1 MKGALGSRSASL
13 VCPFCEV
20 SSIRLPA
27 THPLRCESCG
37 ERLSRVVLE
46 TLQQVASLPDA
57 LGDHPCECGH
67 PEMRRLPDGT
77 YHCPACGS
85 EVLPLGVPPVNWRS
99 DDHGEAYWAG
109 WLDGRFGASR
119 SFVDNPNLARLDD
132 PYDRLDY
139 YKGHRAGR
147 EAGFSAVIDAAAPNP
162 RRAASRFQTKS

>member
-27 THPLRCESCG
+27 THPTRCGSCG
-37 ERLSRVVLE
+37 ERLSREVLE

-85 EVLPLGVPPVNWRS
+85 EVLSLKVPPVDQEP
-99 DDHGEAYWAG
+99 DDHGRAYWAG
-109 WLDGRFGASR
+109 WLDGRFGANK
-119 SFVDNPNLARLDD
+119 SFVDNTNLTRFQETA
-132 PYDRLDY
+132 DRLDY
-139 YKGHRAGR
+139 YRGHRAGR
-147 EAGFSAVIDAAAPNP
+147 EAGRSGVINIATPT
-162 RRAASRFQTKS
+162 S